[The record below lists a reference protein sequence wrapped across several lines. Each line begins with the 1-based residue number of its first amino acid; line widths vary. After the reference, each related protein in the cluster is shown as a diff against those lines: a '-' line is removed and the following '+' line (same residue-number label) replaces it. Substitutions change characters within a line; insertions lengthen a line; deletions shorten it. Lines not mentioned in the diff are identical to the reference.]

1 MRNEFFANIEAG
13 AAAVRSLACSSADR
27 LTRQLAS
34 DPVRESQNQ
43 LPCPEKPAEP
53 TVRFS
58 RQVLADFFRALR
70 EESSQI
76 RGSVPEI

>member
-53 TVRFS
+53 TVAFPARCWRTS
-58 RQVLADFFRALR
+58 EAMWAATPPRPAA
-70 EESSQI
+70 
-76 RGSVPEI
+76 

>member
-43 LPCPEKPAEP
+43 LPCPENRRSLRSAFPARCWRTSAAMWAATP
-53 TVRFS
+53 PRP
-58 RQVLADFFRALR
+58 AA
-70 EESSQI
+70 
-76 RGSVPEI
+76 